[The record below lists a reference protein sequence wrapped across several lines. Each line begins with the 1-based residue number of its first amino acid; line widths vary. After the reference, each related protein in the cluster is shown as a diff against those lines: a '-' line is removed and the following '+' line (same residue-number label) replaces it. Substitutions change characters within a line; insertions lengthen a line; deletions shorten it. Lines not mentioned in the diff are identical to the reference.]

1 MVTSPL
7 STLRHSDYRMS
18 GCFGKMLV
26 KVQGMT
32 YGWRRKEGWGLP
44 SERDGLQGHKCL
56 SEVGETWGIQLEGNT
71 RQGYRSCSEER
82 GPDKTLWVTVA
93 TGESI
98 DRDTS
103 VTDWRHD
110 KRHVIVVVVLAW
122 VCFAVFRELIQGLV
136 NSPSSHSSCFFI
148 PLYLSCHTRVSTCIH
163 LCYLALLILKL
174 SKQIPPSSFAFFI
187 IVIILLVGKPHL
199 TRIVVD

>member
-1 MVTSPL
+1 MVTSPP
-7 STLRHSDYRMS
+7 STLCHSDYRMS

-26 KVQGMT
+26 NVRGMT
-32 YGWRRKEGWGLP
+32 YRWRRKEGWGLP
-44 SERDGLQGHKCL
+44 SERDGLQGYKCL

-71 RQGYRSCSEER
+71 RQGYGSCSEER

-110 KRHVIVVVVLAW
+110 KRHVVVVVVVLAW

-163 LCYLALLILKL
+163 LCYLALDTEA
-174 SKQIPPSSFAFFI
+174 KQANPSFKFCFFHHSYNFASW
-187 IVIILLVGKPHL
+187 
-199 TRIVVD
+199 